1 MVRETKELI
10 RQTNELSTIIGATY
24 CEILFC
30 QILFFPSPDEQ
41 HDSLL
46 LSSHFQLYIVCE
58 PPLYGT
64 GSGDQSQAYKSLPT
78 HWLLESIQGHN
89 WKAEIDFKY
98 PSGWTLV
105 R

>member
-30 QILFFPSPDEQ
+30 QILFFR
-41 HDSLL
+41 LL
-46 LSSHFQLYIVCE
+46 MNSMTHYFSQVTSNSTVCE